1 MSKAASFFT
10 AEERQKIE
18 AAVRAAELRTRGEI
32 VPLVVDAA
40 HNYPRAEIQGG
51 GLLAL
56 AIAANTS
63 WWVSYHGEVLPL
75 ALAIGSDWWLHG
87 GPLWIFLVIFLFGYW
102 PCRLLLRLCPP
113 LLRLLIHPAEI
124 DAEVEERAK
133 VAFLDNNLHRTR
145 EGTGILI
152 LICLFEHRVQVLADH
167 GIYHAVAP
175 ETWQKVA
182 DMVTA
187 GIKQGRTCDA
197 LCEAVAHCGDLLAE
211 KFPPRA
217 DDTDELPNLI
227 T

>member
-1 MSKAASFFT
+1 MTKSDKFFT
-10 AEERQKIE
+10 DEERQRIE

-56 AIAANTS
+56 AVAANAS
-63 WWVSYHGEVLPL
+63 WW
-75 ALAIGSDWWLHG
+75 AFDGS
-87 GPLWIFLVIFLFGYW
+87 LWIFLAIFLLGYW

-124 DAEVEERAK
+124 DAEVEECAK
-133 VAFLDNNLHRTR
+133 VAFLDHNLHRTVD
-145 EGTGILI
+145 GTGILI
-152 LICLFEHRVQVLADH
+152 LICLFERRVQVLADH
-167 GIYHAVAP
+167 GIHHAVPP

-187 GIKQGRTCDA
+187 GIKQGRTSDT
-197 LCEAVAHCGDLLAE
+197 LCEAVAYCGELLAE
-211 KFPPRA
+211 NFPPRA